1 MQLSAH
7 SSSSLIDIRSNLK
20 LVGDFSYQTLKVL
33 PANQNDNLQMIP
45 ADITSVGKETF
56 RASSAGKSVNC
67 HSRKYAGT
75 GARRAPFEERYSPP
89 SSKVSPYGRNDK
101 LLRKPVVVETTPQSM
116 QVLWTHFPPTS

>member
-45 ADITSVGKETF
+45 ADTTSVGK
-56 RASSAGKSVNC
+56 GN
-67 HSRKYAGT
+67 
-75 GARRAPFEERYSPP
+75 
-89 SSKVSPYGRNDK
+89 
-101 LLRKPVVVETTPQSM
+101 L
-116 QVLWTHFPPTS
+116 